1 MEKFKID
8 IISLKVCHE
17 KRIEFLD
24 HQLSSPNKV
33 YNVVKQFLGVT
44 DREYFGVLMMS
55 SANTIY
61 SLQICSIGT
70 VDTTIVHPRE
80 VFKSAIKTNASKII
94 LFHSHPSNNLNP
106 SQYDIDVTKSLI
118 DVSKIIQIP
127 ILDHI
132 IICENDYYSL
142 LAHGILSKEED

>member
-8 IISLKVCHE
+8 LISLKVCHE

-70 VDTTIVHPRE
+70 VDTTIVHPRG
-80 VFKSAIKTNASKII
+80 F
-94 LFHSHPSNNLNP
+94 
-106 SQYDIDVTKSLI
+106 
-118 DVSKIIQIP
+118 
-127 ILDHI
+127 
-132 IICENDYYSL
+132 
-142 LAHGILSKEED
+142 